1 MLALHS
7 NEDKT
12 GRQVSHHYSA
22 LFGHLSS
29 TEQDLARMCSCL
41 SPRPAH
47 APWRRL
53 GCHKMV
59 SAHLPKRPFF
69 LAGAAFLTAFFATF
83 FTGAF
88 FATTF
93 FATFF
98 TGFGF
103 GFATGLGRAL
113 GAGGST
119 IEPLTGPGKN
129 MATSDERTADRET
142 RDTGALKAELRNDK
156 RTWLAQRDGPW
167 RKRAWQGARGC
178 VTRASGEAAG

>member
-1 MLALHS
+1 MHMP
-7 NEDKT
+7 E
-12 GRQVSHHYSA
+12 
-22 LFGHLSS
+22 
-29 TEQDLARMCSCL
+29 
-41 SPRPAH
+41 PAPG
-47 APWRRL
+47 PWRRL

-98 TGFGF
+98 AGF

-142 RDTGALKAELRNDK
+142 RDTGALKAELCNDK

-167 RKRAWQGARGC
+167 RKRAWQGARGR
-178 VTRASGEAAG
+178 VTRAGGEAAG

>member
-1 MLALHS
+1 M
-7 NEDKT
+7 
-12 GRQVSHHYSA
+12 GP
-22 LFGHLSS
+22 
-29 TEQDLARMCSCL
+29 CL
-41 SPRPAH
+41 SPRARPMAE
-47 APWRRL
+47 RL
-53 GCHKMV
+53 GCHDMA

-69 LAGAAFLTAFFATF
+69 LAGAAFLAAFFATF

-98 TGFGF
+98 TGAFFTGAFFTGAFFATTFFATFFTGF
-103 GFATGLGRAL
+103 GLATGLGRAL

-129 MATSDERTADRET
+129 MATSDERTADRAT

-167 RKRAWQGARGC
+167 RKRAWQGARGR
-178 VTRASGEAAG
+178 VTRAGGEVVG

>member
-1 MLALHS
+1 
-7 NEDKT
+7 
-12 GRQVSHHYSA
+12 
-22 LFGHLSS
+22 
-29 TEQDLARMCSCL
+29 MCSCL

-142 RDTGALKAELRNDK
+142 RDTGALKAELRNKQEDVVGAK
-156 RTWLAQRDGPW
+156 GWAVAQAGVAR
-167 RKRAWQGARGC
+167 RAR
-178 VTRASGEAAG
+178 TRAGGEAVG

>member
-1 MLALHS
+1 MP
-7 NEDKT
+7 
-12 GRQVSHHYSA
+12 G
-22 LFGHLSS
+22 
-29 TEQDLARMCSCL
+29 
-41 SPRPAH
+41 
-47 APWRRL
+47 PWLRL

-98 TGFGF
+98 TGAFFTGAFFATTFFATFFTGFGF
-103 GFATGLGRAL
+103 GFTTGLGRAL

-129 MATSDERTADRET
+129 MATSDERTADRAT
-142 RDTGALKAELRNDK
+142 RDTGALKAELRNEQEDVVGAK
-156 RTWLAQRDGPW
+156 GWAVAQAGVARRARTRDARRWRGGWL
-167 RKRAWQGARGC
+167 
-178 VTRASGEAAG
+178 T

>member
-1 MLALHS
+1 
-7 NEDKT
+7 
-12 GRQVSHHYSA
+12 
-22 LFGHLSS
+22 
-29 TEQDLARMCSCL
+29 
-41 SPRPAH
+41 
-47 APWRRL
+47 
-53 GCHKMV
+53 MV

-98 TGFGF
+98 TGF

-142 RDTGALKAELRNDK
+142 RDTGALKAELRNEQEDVVGAK
-156 RTWLAQRDGPW
+156 GWPW
-167 RKRAWQGARGC
+167 RKRAWQGARGR
-178 VTRASGEAAG
+178 VTRAGGEAAG

>member
-1 MLALHS
+1 
-7 NEDKT
+7 
-12 GRQVSHHYSA
+12 
-22 LFGHLSS
+22 
-29 TEQDLARMCSCL
+29 MCSCL

-88 FATTF
+88 FTGAFFATTF

-98 TGFGF
+98 AGF

-129 MATSDERTADRET
+129 MATSDERTADRAT
-142 RDTGALKAELRNDK
+142 RDTGALKAELRNKQEDVVGAK
-156 RTWLAQRDGPW
+156 GWAEAQAGVAR
-167 RKRAWQGARGC
+167 GAR
-178 VTRASGEAAG
+178 TRDARRWRGGWLT

>member
-1 MLALHS
+1 M
-7 NEDKT
+7 
-12 GRQVSHHYSA
+12 GP
-22 LFGHLSS
+22 
-29 TEQDLARMCSCL
+29 CL
-41 SPRPAH
+41 SPRARPMAE
-47 APWRRL
+47 RL
-53 GCHKMV
+53 GCHDMA

-69 LAGAAFLTAFFATF
+69 LAGAAFLAAFFATF

-98 TGFGF
+98 TGFGL
-103 GFATGLGRAL
+103 ATGLGRAL

-129 MATSDERTADRET
+129 MATSDERTADRAT

-167 RKRAWQGARGC
+167 RKRAWQGARGR
-178 VTRASGEAAG
+178 VTRAGGEVVG